1 LGYKE
6 DEYVGHHIS
15 EFYSETE
22 VIQDILCRLE
32 QNETLK
38 DFSADLLSS
47 NGEIKHVTISSNV
60 YRKDGKFVHTR
71 CFTHDVTEKVKAEK
85 AQKKLEM
92 MLIQSQKLEAIG
104 TLAGG
109 IAHDFNN
116 LLVPIL
122 AITEHVQQ
130 QLSSS
135 SVEYKSLGIVVRSAQ
150 RAKELVSHILTSC
163 RQNELRK
170 ETVVL
175 GDIVKE
181 SITFLRTTIPANI
194 SIVQDI
200 NFGCP
205 PILGD
210 ASQIHQI
217 IVNLCVN
224 AAHAMPNGGILK
236 INLDNC
242 KKTKFANTSESVND
256 NSLVCLSVQDNGCGM
271 NENTKSRIFAP
282 FYTTK
287 DAQSGTGLG
296 LSMVLG
302 IVEQH
307 GGTIEVESLVGKGSI
322 FRVYFNT
329 VEDSQVTVLI
339 NENKNEI
346 VEGKGRIL
354 FVDDQPMVIETGTL
368 LLESIGYEVTNCS
381 DPLKAVELLHHNSQA
396 FDIII
401 TDYNMPH
408 LNGVALIEKLRV
420 ISPGLPA
427 VLCTGDLDS
436 LNLLSQSAINEVIMK
451 PYGFAEISQTIK
463 RMLQKNLESE

>member
-15 EFYSETE
+15 EFHSDAE

-38 DFSADLLSS
+38 DFSANLLSR

-85 AQKKLEM
+85 AQQKLEM

-122 AITEHVQQ
+122 AMTEHVQQ

-217 IVNLCVN
+217 MVSLCVN

-242 KKTKFANTSESVND
+242 KKSKFASTSESEND

-271 NENTKSRIFAP
+271 NENTKSRIFDP

-307 GGTIEVESLVGKGSI
+307 GGTIEVESIVGTGSI
-322 FRVYFNT
+322 FRVYFDTIKDNYA
-329 VEDSQVTVLI
+329 TVLI
-339 NENKNEI
+339 NKNENKV

-354 FVDDQPMVIETGTL
+354 LVDDQPMVIQVGTL
-368 LLESIGYEVTNCS
+368 LLESIGYEVTKCL
-381 DPLKAVELLHHNSQA
+381 DPLKAVELLHHNPQA

-401 TDYNMPH
+401 TDYKMPN
-408 LNGVALIEKLRV
+408 LNGVAVIEKLRI

-427 VLCTGDLDS
+427 ILCTGDLDS

-451 PYGFAEISQTIK
+451 PYGLAELSQAIK
-463 RMLQKNLESE
+463 RMLKIW